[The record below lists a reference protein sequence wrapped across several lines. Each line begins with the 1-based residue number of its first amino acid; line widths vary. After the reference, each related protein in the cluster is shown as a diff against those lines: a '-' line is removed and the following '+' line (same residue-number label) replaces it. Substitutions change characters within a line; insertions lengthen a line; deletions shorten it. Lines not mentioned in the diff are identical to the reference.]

1 MTGRARTADRQRDTA
16 GVSVHPRVRDAAWAT
31 GPDCERRPARGDL
44 PSLKRLVCQPTDC
57 PAPWSPE
64 FATPDGVSVT
74 DSATALAS
82 SPPRASNAESMSPQS
97 STAAP
102 ELDAKPAP
110 ERILVVDDDRQLCSR
125 MTIDL
130 TAMGCH
136 VDMASHPEAAL
147 AYLRDQTYDLAFC
160 DLRLDDQDGLDL
172 VPRMLAANPSLQIV
186 IITAFASYETAVQ
199 AMKIGA
205 SDYLPKPFT
214 QLQVRELVAR
224 VRESLRIARNL
235 STFEQRGGRLTIDT
249 SSAAPLMRHA
259 LEMLARVAQS
269 DVSLLLRGESGTGKT
284 VFAEL
289 LHRRSERASSPFVTV
304 NCPSL
309 SDELLT
315 SELFGHVKGAFTG
328 AVADQKGKVEVAEGG
343 TLFLDELGDLSHAVQ
358 AKLLRF
364 LQEHRY
370 ERLGDTHTRQADV
383 RIVAATNRDLE
394 TLVREGRFR
403 EDLLYR
409 LNVVE
414 IAVPPLRERRE
425 DIIPLAQSMLAGFAE
440 ATGAVVRELS
450 PAAQE
455 LLLAYPWP
463 GNVRELHNELQR
475 ITVLWPLRIIEAGA
489 FSMRLRGEV
498 DLRPMLGGEFTLEAI
513 EAEHIRK
520 VLSRTDTFDAAA
532 RVLGIE
538 PSTLWRKRQRFGL

>member
-1 MTGRARTADRQRDTA
+1 MDPQ
-16 GVSVHPRVRDAAWAT
+16 S
-31 GPDCERRPARGDL
+31 
-44 PSLKRLVCQPTDC
+44 
-57 PAPWSPE
+57 
-64 FATPDGVSVT
+64 
-74 DSATALAS
+74 LAS
-82 SPPRASNAESMSPQS
+82 SPITERDTAPQ
-97 STAAP
+97 
-102 ELDAKPAP
+102 
-110 ERILVVDDDRQLCSR
+110 RILVVDDDRQLCTR
-125 MTIDL
+125 MTSDL

-136 VDMASHPEAAL
+136 VDMASNLDAAL

-160 DLRLDDQDGLDL
+160 DLRIDEHDGLDL
-172 VPRMLAANPSLQIV
+172 VPLMLAANPSLQIV

-199 AMKIGA
+199 AMRIGA
-205 SDYLPKPFT
+205 TDYLPKPFS
-214 QLQVRELVAR
+214 QQQVRELVAR
-224 VRESLRIARNL
+224 VGESLRIARNL
-235 STFEQRGGRLTIDT
+235 STFEQRGGRLTID
-249 SSAAPLMRHA
+249 SASAAPLMRHA
-259 LEMLARVAQS
+259 LEMLSRVAQS
-269 DVSLLLRGESGTGKT
+269 DVSLLLRGENGTGKT

-289 LHRRSERASSPFVTV
+289 LHRRSERACSPFVTV

-315 SELFGHVKGAFTG
+315 SELFGHIKGAFTG
-328 AVADQKGKVEVAEGG
+328 AVSDQKGKVETAEGG
-343 TLFLDELGDLSHAVQ
+343 TLFLDEIGDLSQAVQ

-414 IAVPPLRERRE
+414 IAVPPLRERKE
-425 DIIPLAQSMLAGFAE
+425 DIISLAQSMLAGFAA

-450 PAAQE
+450 PAAKE
-455 LLLAYPWP
+455 LLLSYPWP

-489 FSMRLRGEV
+489 FSTRLRGEV
-498 DLRPMLGGEFTLEAI
+498 DLRPTLGGDCTLEAI

-520 VLSRTDTFDAAA
+520 VLARTDTFEAAA
-532 RVLGIE
+532 RILGIE

>member
-1 MTGRARTADRQRDTA
+1 MTT
-16 GVSVHPRVRDAAWAT
+16 
-31 GPDCERRPARGDL
+31 
-44 PSLKRLVCQPTDC
+44 
-57 PAPWSPE
+57 
-64 FATPDGVSVT
+64 
-74 DSATALAS
+74 
-82 SPPRASNAESMSPQS
+82 
-97 STAAP
+97 STAAAP
-102 ELDAKPAP
+102 VPVLATQPAP
-110 ERILVVDDDRQLCSR
+110 ARILVVDDDRQLCAR

-130 TAMGCH
+130 TAMGCQ
-136 VDMASHPEAAL
+136 VDMASTAATAL
-147 AYLRDQTYDLAFC
+147 AYLRDQSYDLAFC
-160 DLRLDDQDGLDL
+160 DLRLDDQDGLAL
-172 VPRMLAANPSLQIV
+172 VPLMLSANPSLRIV
-186 IITAFASYETAVQ
+186 IITAFASVETAVQ

-214 QLQVRELVAR
+214 QLQVRDLVAR

-235 STFEQRGGRLTIDT
+235 DTFEQSGGRLAIDT
-249 SSAAPLMRHA
+249 ASAAPPMRHA

-269 DVSLLLRGESGTGKT
+269 DVSLLLRGENGTGKT

-289 LHRRSERASSPFVTV
+289 LHRRSARAAFPFVTV

-315 SELFGHVKGAFTG
+315 SELFGHVKGSFTG
-328 AVADQKGKVEVAEGG
+328 AVADQRGKVETAEGG
-343 TLFLDELGDLSHAVQ
+343 TLFLDELGDLSGPVQ

-370 ERLGDTHTRQADV
+370 ERLGDTRTRQADV
-383 RIVAATNRDLE
+383 RIVGATNRDLE

-414 IAVPPLRERRE
+414 ISVPPLRERRE
-425 DIIPLAQSMLAGFAE
+425 DIIALAQSMLSGFAA
-440 ATGAVVRELS
+440 ATGAPVRELS
-450 PAAQE
+450 PAAKDV
-455 LLLAYPWP
+455 LLAYAWP

-489 FSMRLRGEV
+489 FSARLRGGEV
-498 DLRPMLGGEFTLEAI
+498 DLRPALGGEFSLDMI
-513 EAEHIRK
+513 ETEHIRK
-520 VLSRTDTFDAAA
+520 VLARCDTLEAAA

-538 PSTLWRKRQRFGL
+538 PSTLWRKRQRYGL